1 MKFPLHGRMARTFLA
16 LGSTTFLTSLALPGL
31 ASAQTAA
38 EPPQDQAD
46 TGSALGDIIVT
57 ATRSAQSVQ
66 KVPISMQALGTET
79 LAARQVVSFT
89 DYVNMLPS
97 VSFATLGPGRSE
109 VFFRGISVDGG
120 DFPTVGTYLDDIPIT
135 TAGRMP
141 DVHIYDVQRV
151 EALSGPQGTLFGSSS
166 LAGTLRIITNKPDTS
181 KFEAGYDVQAT
192 KYGSGGPGHMFEGF
206 MNVPVTDRVAVRM
219 MGFYRKD
226 GGYIDNTPGTVTYT
240 LGDDD
245 PTTNYTINNSKFVRK
260 DYNPVKEY
268 GGRLMVGI
276 ELNDNWTITP
286 AITAQYLDAQGG
298 FNYDPDVGDLKV
310 HDYNPT
316 YLKDKWYQAALTI
329 EGKVG
334 DFDVVSATGYFRRHV
349 KNANDYTYYTVSYD
363 ARGYAD
369 YLKFLDAS
377 GNYIDPTQQYYG
389 DNKYKKFTQ
398 ELRISSPKDWFLHFT
413 AGVFYQYQKNEINSD
428 YYIAGLS
435 DVAYLTD
442 ADGNYINNGYK
453 PVKRDAFYL
462 TERDQ
467 TYKDYAAFAEGTID
481 ITSKLALTG
490 GIRVFKAKNLVYGFG
505 GIMSSAERV
514 GCTVPFPDERLT
526 CINTNL
532 PYKESGETHKVG
544 LTWQIDNNRMVY
556 ATYSTGFR
564 PGGGNRLAGAQ
575 PFKSDTLS
583 NYEVGFKTTW
593 NGNFRIN
600 GAFYFESW
608 DGIQYGVV
616 PAGFQGAGVTL
627 NAGKAH
633 VYGVEMDAEWK
644 IGHLTLATSGAY
656 NNAKLASNFCNLDP
670 ATRVTQLASC
680 TEDFEIAARKGT
692 RLPRQPRLKMQGSA
706 RYDLP
711 LGNDLNAY
719 FQGVAYYQSSSTSD
733 LDEYKNALLG
743 NTKGF
748 VSVDFSTGLRY
759 DKTTVE
765 LFLQNAFDKRGILN
779 RNTFCS
785 IEVCSDSA
793 RAYPIKPR
801 YFGIKFGQRF

>member
-1 MKFPLHGRMARTFLA
+1 M
-16 LGSTTFLTSLALPGL
+16 ALPG
-31 ASAQTAA
+31 AAMAQAA
-38 EPPQDQAD
+38 PAEAPQDQ
-46 TGSALGDIIVT
+46 GSVLSDIVVT
-57 ATRSAQSVQ
+57 ATRSAESVQ

-79 LAARQVVSFT
+79 LAERQVVSFT

-97 VSFATLGPGRSE
+97 VSFSTLGPGRSD
-109 VFFRGISVDGG
+109 VYFRGISVDGG
-120 DFPTVGTYLDDIPIT
+120 NAATVGTYLDDIPIT

-151 EALSGPQGTLFGSSS
+151 EALAGPQGTLFGSSS
-166 LAGTLRIITNKPDTS
+166 LAGTLRIITNKPDPS

-206 MNVPVTDRVAVRM
+206 MNIPVNDKVAVRM

-226 GGYIDNTPGTVTYT
+226 GGYIDNTPGTVHYT

-245 PTTNYTINNSKFVRK
+245 PTTNYTITNGKYVKK

-276 ELNDNWTITP
+276 ELDDNWTITP
-286 AITAQYLDAQGG
+286 SVTAQYLDAQGG

-369 YLKFLDAS
+369 YLQFKDAN
-377 GNYIDPTQQYYG
+377 GNFIDPTQQYFG
-389 DNKYKKFTQ
+389 DNKYRKFTQ
-398 ELRISSPKDWFLHFT
+398 EFRVSSPKDWFFHFT
-413 AGVFYQYQKNEINSD
+413 AGAFYQYQKNEINSD
-428 YYIAGLS
+428 YYIPGLS
-435 DVAYLTD
+435 QVAYLKD
-442 ADGNYINNGYK
+442 SSGNYINDGYK

-462 TERDQ
+462 TEQDQ
-467 TYKDYAAFAEGTID
+467 TYKDYALFAEGTLD
-481 ITSKLALTG
+481 ITHKLALTG
-490 GIRVFKAKNLVYGFG
+490 GIRAFKAKNLSYGFG
-505 GIMSSAERV
+505 GIMSSAARV
-514 GCTVPFPDERLT
+514 GCSVPFPDARLT

-532 PYKESGETHKVG
+532 HYKESGETHKAG
-544 LTWQIDNNRMVY
+544 LTWQIDNSRMVY

-564 PGGGNRLAGAQ
+564 PGGGNRIA
-575 PFKSDTLS
+575 PTHPYKSDTLT

-593 NGNFRIN
+593 NGNFRLN
-600 GAFYFESW
+600 GAAFYEVW
-608 DGIQYGVV
+608 DGMQYSIV
-616 PAGFQGAGVTL
+616 PSGYQGAGVTV

-633 VYGVEMDAEWK
+633 VKGVEMDFEWRL
-644 IGHLTLATSGAY
+644 GQLTLAGSGAY
-656 NNAKLASNFCNLDP
+656 NDAKLAENFCKLDP
-670 ATRVTQLASC
+670 TTLAPLPSC
-680 TEDFEIAARKGT
+680 TGDDIAARNGT
-692 RLPRQPRLKMQGSA
+692 RLPRQPKLKTQASA

-711 LGNDLNAY
+711 LANDYDAY
-719 FQGVAYYQSSSTSD
+719 FQGVVYYQTSSTSD
-733 LDEYKNALLG
+733 LDEYKNELLG

-748 VSVDFSTGLRY
+748 ASFDFSAGIKHNNTSVD
-759 DKTTVE
+759 